1 MTGNSSWNYC
11 GCKFFLVKA
20 IIRVAYV
27 PRFHSCQRKQSKNKV
42 AISITPDFHATW
54 QVTNGEVIVEGTS
67 MLVFQLCKLKKHL
80 WSQFSQQWTISK
92 VTDTWNLRVDCK
104 IDRNFCYLFPGEKRC
119 TGMENMELTTI
130 DKIEMANFCF
140 FYR

>member
-1 MTGNSSWNYC
+1 MSQDST
-11 GCKFFLVKA
+11 LVYESKVK
-20 IIRVAYV
+20 IKWLSVSHQT
-27 PRFHSCQRKQSKNKV
+27 FMQRDKEQM
-42 AISITPDFHATW
+42 A
-54 QVTNGEVIVEGTS
+54 QVIVEGTS
-67 MLVFQLCKLKKHL
+67 WQGHQCCFFNFESWKNTWCNTFRYYTL
-80 WSQFSQQWTISK
+80 SQFSRQRTTSK
-92 VTDTWNLRVDCK
+92 VADTWNLRVDCK